1 MDNYLKLKSYKMEN
15 SYFKRDAVEEVF
27 VPVKVEEIEA
37 EVIEDTTIT
46 EEKKEDFILPEN
58 YY

>member
-1 MDNYLKLKSYKMEN
+1 MELLIKIKPYKMEN

-27 VPVKVEEIEA
+27 VPVKAEEIEA
-37 EVIEDTTIT
+37 EVIENTTIT
-46 EEKKEDFILPEN
+46 EEKKEEFILPEN

>member
-1 MDNYLKLKSYKMEN
+1 MEN
-15 SYFKRDAVEEVF
+15 SNYFKRDAVEEVF

-37 EVIEDTTIT
+37 EVIEDITTL
-46 EEKKEDFILPEN
+46 EEKKEEFILPEN

>member
-1 MDNYLKLKSYKMEN
+1 MEN

-37 EVIEDTTIT
+37 EVIEDTTTT
-46 EEKKEDFILPEN
+46 EEKKEEFILPEN

>member
-1 MDNYLKLKSYKMEN
+1 MEN

-37 EVIEDTTIT
+37 EVIEDTITT
-46 EEKKEDFILPEN
+46 EEKKEEFILPEN

>member
-1 MDNYLKLKSYKMEN
+1 MGNN
-15 SYFKRDAVEEVF
+15 SYFKRDAVEEVLS

-37 EVIEDTTIT
+37 GVIENTTIT
-46 EEKKEDFILPEN
+46 EEKKEEFIFPEN